1 MPSEPAGG
9 RGGGGVLRI
18 PGGGAAGD
26 PRTGTAAGS
35 LTGAGAGLG
44 ACGDENMCLVWLT
57 DCFIH

>member
-26 PRTGTAAGS
+26 PLTGTAAGS

-44 ACGDENMCLVWLT
+44 ACGDKYMCFLL
-57 DCFIH
+57 D

>member
-26 PRTGTAAGS
+26 PLTGAAAGS

-44 ACGDENMCLVWLT
+44 ACGDKYMCFLL
-57 DCFIH
+57 D

>member
-1 MPSEPAGG
+1 MPSEPASG

-26 PRTGTAAGS
+26 PPTGTAAGS

-44 ACGDENMCLVWLT
+44 ACGDKYMCFLL
-57 DCFIH
+57 D

>member
-26 PRTGTAAGS
+26 PLTGTAAGS

-44 ACGDENMCLVWLT
+44 ACGDKYMCFLL
-57 DCFIH
+57 DYFG